1 MFSIDWSNPEFPVIR
16 SADGNGEDLD
26 IVTITVIRHH
36 LEAAQS
42 HYRAILGVLSDY
54 AEKATRPSRTDS
66 A

>member
-1 MFSIDWSNPEFPVIR
+1 MFSVDWSNPGFPVIR
-16 SADGNGEDLD
+16 NADDNGEELD

-54 AEKATRPSRTDS
+54 ADNDPPPDRTHP
-66 A
+66 